1 MSNAGWLGLGKLGL
15 PCAAALASCGHKV
28 YGYDPVPGPA
38 APGVERVSLAEVVT
52 ATDGIVLVA
61 VQTPHDPSYGGE
73 RPMPGEPRDFD
84 YAALVQAVR
93 GLAAEAKTQGR
104 ELTAVVIS
112 TVLPGTTR
120 TRLLPLLRGSRVRLV
135 YGPYFTAT
143 GSEEQ
148 DFADPEFQL
157 LGADDE
163 DAAAE
168 VTALYRTVHGRPV
181 RVVSIE
187 SAELA
192 KVAYNVAVSMKIA
205 YANMVA
211 QMCDATG
218 ADADEVTGTLAL
230 ATRRL
235 LSPAYLTAGMG
246 DGGSCHPRDLM
257 AMSWLAR
264 KTGAADLPGFLARA
278 REDQSAWLA
287 RLVKAQHD
295 LTGHP
300 VVVLGKAFKPGTAQV
315 NGSAALLLAAHLK
328 ELGVSPTAWDP
339 VTGDRA
345 AKFRA
350 PRVFVVATAHPQFT
364 SLDIPPGSV
373 VIDPHGFMPPRPGVT
388 LITPGRKK

>member
-1 MSNAGWLGLGKLGL
+1 
-15 PCAAALASCGHKV
+15 
-28 YGYDPVPGPA
+28 
-38 APGVERVSLAEVVT
+38 
-52 ATDGIVLVA
+52 
-61 VQTPHDPSYGGE
+61 
-73 RPMPGEPRDFD
+73 
-84 YAALVQAVR
+84 
-93 GLAAEAKTQGR
+93 
-104 ELTAVVIS
+104 
-112 TVLPGTTR
+112 
-120 TRLLPLLRGSRVRLV
+120 
-135 YGPYFTAT
+135 
-143 GSEEQ
+143 
-148 DFADPEFQL
+148 
-157 LGADDE
+157 
-163 DAAAE
+163 
-168 VTALYRTVHGRPV
+168 
-181 RVVSIE
+181 
-187 SAELA
+187 
-192 KVAYNVAVSMKIA
+192 MKIA

-315 NGSAALLLAAHLK
+315 AGSAALLLAAHLK
-328 ELGVSPTAWDP
+328 EAGVSAVAWDP
-339 VTGDRA
+339 VTGDRPP
-345 AKFRA
+345 KFRA

-364 SLDIPPGSV
+364 SLDIPAGSV
-373 VIDPHGFMPPRPGVT
+373 VIDPHGFMPSRPGVT